1 MDQLWVQPSC
11 DTYGRVKSLHGTAVI
26 TGFFALNSFPCVPKQ
41 SFYVFPKDHT
51 GAEEV
56 ALELQRI
63 DRTSAA
69 MAYARGL
76 FGALVVVGFIGA
88 IFTIVMA
95 LCGPNRPLDDLGLL
109 FRNTLLICLVAGLL
123 GGIVSYWI
131 PLVGRRERKI
141 RAYCGQ
147 LCMICVDPAVLRS
160 QYSSYLHSLVERT
173 VQAEH
178 LTEQRQKLLLSLFS
192 TRSRLAE
199 FPGNAFLEA
208 ETDQL
213 LQQLDELTAKPTA

>member
-1 MDQLWVQPSC
+1 MLDLLSADC
-11 DTYGRVKSLHGTAVI
+11 SDTYGRVKSLHGTSVI
-26 TGFFALNSFPCVPKQ
+26 TGFFALNGLPCFPLQ
-41 SFYVFPKDHT
+41 SFYVFPQDRT
-51 GAEEV
+51 GAAEV

-69 MAYARGL
+69 MGYVRGL
-76 FGALVVVGFIGA
+76 FGLLIVVGCTGAIMGSVAYLCGENRQLDDTGLQIRNAVVV
-88 IFTIVMA
+88 
-95 LCGPNRPLDDLGLL
+95 CLL
-109 FRNTLLICLVAGLL
+109 VGLL
-123 GGIVSYWI
+123 GGITSYWI

-147 LCMICVDPAVLRS
+147 LCMICVDPALLRS

-178 LTEQRQKLLLSLFS
+178 LTEERQKLLLSLFS

-199 FPGNAFLEA
+199 YPGNSFLEA

-213 LQQLDELTAKPTA
+213 LQQLDELTADPTA